1 MAALVRARACS
12 IVAALL
18 ALLLFMRRPRGKTP
32 MDRAIAEVEAAMRRV
47 GRPVTTGTTLGQL
60 ESRLGSHSPEVAAYF
75 QRAGLGALRAGLGA
89 AVARGAARVC
99 GALWLQGLGFIG
111 PLRAWW
117 AMPPRFERRPREPR
131 SRVFEIET
139 SVRG

>member
-1 MAALVRARACS
+1 MRWFGLAVL
-12 IVAALL
+12 ILAALL
-18 ALLLFMRRPRGKTP
+18 ALLLFLRRPRGKTP

-75 QRAGLGALRAGLGA
+75 QLAGLGALRAGLGA
-89 AVARGAARVC
+89 AVARGPPGFAARFGT
-99 GALWLQGLGFIG
+99 GARAIG

-117 AMPPRFERRPREPR
+117 AMPPRFERRPPRE
-131 SRVFEIET
+131 RVFEVET

>member
-1 MAALVRARACS
+1 MRWFGLAVL

-18 ALLLFMRRPRGKTP
+18 ALVLFLRRPRGKTP

-75 QRAGLGALRAGLGA
+75 RSLASGRYGLVWVPPSREGRRALRRAL
-89 AVARGAARVC
+89 ARASGSSGRC
-99 GALWLQGLGFIG
+99 GPGGRCRRGSSA
-111 PLRAWW
+111 
-117 AMPPRFERRPREPR
+117 RPREK
-131 SRVFEIET
+131 SRVFEVET

>member
-1 MAALVRARACS
+1 
-12 IVAALL
+12 
-18 ALLLFMRRPRGKTP
+18 

-60 ESRLGSHSPEVAAYF
+60 ESRLGSHSPEVKAYF
-75 QRAGLGALRAGLGA
+75 QALAAGRYGLVWAPPTREGRRALR
-89 AVARGAARVC
+89 R
-99 GALWLQGLGFIG
+99 ALAQGLGLSG

-117 AMPPRFERRPREPR
+117 AMPPRFERRRR
-131 SRVFEIET
+131 DRSSRVFEVET